1 MSAIPVVRRRP
12 GSNHLGSL
20 TLTYLSLIL
29 FTLIVLLPF
38 FWIAKSAFSSQAEL
52 FKIPPV
58 YIPNPT
64 LDNFRTLA
72 EQVPLGQYILNSLRY
87 ATATAILSVAL
98 GYLAAYAFARIPV
111 RGGKVLMWVLVL
123 SMSVPEITTIVP
135 LYRVLKNLGMLNT
148 ISGLVLITVSALAPF
163 TVWVLVAFIQQVP
176 REIEEAA
183 IIDGAS
189 LLQVIW
195 RILVPVTAP
204 ALATMVVINFVNA
217 WNNLLY
223 PLTFSATPDALTLSV
238 AITQIFNARAPWGRP
253 WNLVS
258 AIGVTMVTP
267 MILLVFVSQR
277 AIVRGLTRGAIK

>member
-1 MSAIPVVRRRP
+1 MSVIRVVRRRS
-12 GSNHLGSL
+12 GSNHLGRL
-20 TLTYLSLIL
+20 ALTYLSLIL

-64 LDNFRTLA
+64 FDNFRTLA

-98 GYLAAYAFARIPV
+98 SYLAAYAFARIPV
-111 RGGKVLMWVLVL
+111 RGGKMLMWVLVL
-123 SMSVPEITTIVP
+123 SISVPEITTIVP

-148 ISGLVLITVSALAPF
+148 ISGLVLITVSTLGPF

-183 IIDGAS
+183 TIDGAS

-195 RILVPVTAP
+195 RIMAPVTAP

-258 AIGVTMVTP
+258 VIGVTMVTP
-267 MILLVFVSQR
+267 MILLVLVSQR